1 MKRLLL
7 IALLFTACKK
17 SSSSNSDSNAQ
28 IKYEVKI
35 TNGTAWSG
43 IYLDASDAA
52 TLVQETSTDW
62 TVTFTNEIPSTR
74 YIQIQVA
81 SITPS
86 NPSSPVSAIA
96 TIYVNGSVV
105 KTDTASGY
113 TGQFTPPFSQYL
125 LQ

>member
-1 MKRLLL
+1 M
-7 IALLFTACKK
+7 LFR
-17 SSSSNSDSNAQ
+17 SNAQ

-52 TLVQETSTDW
+52 TLVQETSTNW
-62 TVTFTNEIPSTR
+62 SVTFTNEIPSAR

-81 SITPS
+81 SITPTD
-86 NPSSPVSAIA
+86 PASPVSAIA
-96 TIYVNGSVV
+96 TVYVNGAVV

-113 TGQFTPPFSQYL
+113 IGQFTPPFSQYL